1 MKNKVHSFIAVCLFF
16 IAAFS
21 AINASANEGDLAI
34 EITQGIDEP
43 TPVAVVPFAW
53 DGSFALPEDIASIV
67 SADLV
72 RTGLFAM
79 LDRKN
84 MLSYPTRADQVFY
97 RDWRVTNTE
106 FLVIGRQIPAADKQI
121 KIEFELYDV
130 VKEQQLLAER
140 VSGNQNN
147 LRDIAH
153 YISDVIYEKLTGIRG
168 AFSTRIVYVTA
179 QRFGE
184 GQVRYRLKMADSD
197 GARPITIREQSEPLL
212 SPSWARDGSKLAYV
226 SFETGKPAIYIQYLA
241 TGRREKI
248 QSFRG
253 LNGAPAWSPDGN
265 RLAIVLS
272 KDGNPEV
279 YVLDLRSRNLARITH
294 HYGIDTEP
302 SWSPDGQSLIFTSDR
317 GGQPQI
323 YRIHL
328 PTRQIERVTYEGNYN
343 ARGRLTQ
350 DGRFLAMV
358 HRGIDNVFRI
368 AVQDL
373 KTGRVEPLT
382 NTYLDESP
390 TIAPNGSIILYAT
403 QKGSKGVLGGVTL
416 DGNVKFILPSASGDV
431 REPAWSPYLQ

>member
-1 MKNKVHSFIAVCLFF
+1 MKKIVQVLVAFFTLSISLFSW
-16 IAAFS
+16 AAES
-21 AINASANEGDLAI
+21 DLAI

-43 TPVAVVPFAW
+43 TPVAVVPFSW

-67 SADLV
+67 SADLG
-72 RTGLFAM
+72 RTGLFSM

-84 MLSYPTRADQVFY
+84 MLSFPTQQNQIFY
-97 RDWRVTNTE
+97 RDWRVSNTE
-106 FLVIGRQIPAADKQI
+106 FLVIGRQIPTTGKQI
-121 KIEFELYDV
+121 AVEFELYDV
-130 VKEQQLLAER
+130 VKEQRLLAER
-140 VSGNQNN
+140 ISGDQSNM
-147 LRDIAH
+147 RDIAH
-153 YISDVIYEKLTGIRG
+153 YISDMVYEKLTGIRG

-179 QRFGE
+179 HRFGE
-184 GQVRYRLKMADSD
+184 GKVKYRLKMADSD
-197 GARPITIREQSEPLL
+197 GARPITIREQSEPLM
-212 SPSWARDGSKLAYV
+212 SPAWAKDGSKLAYV

-241 TGRREKI
+241 TGKRERI

-265 RLAIVLS
+265 RLALVLS

-279 YVLDLRSRNLARITH
+279 YVLDLRSRNLARVTH

-328 PTRQIERVTYEGNYN
+328 PTRQIERVTYDGNYN

-358 HRGIDNVFRI
+358 HRGDDNVFHI

-373 KTGRVEPLT
+373 RTGRLDVLT
-382 NTYLDESP
+382 DTYLDESP

-403 QKGSKGVLGGVTL
+403 QKGNRGVLGGVTL
-416 DGNVKFILPSASGDV
+416 DGGVRFILPSASGDV